1 METVDFFWYCADHA
15 KPTSS
20 VTIDDGDGDLASA
33 AATLHQMQQKTTSY
47 KLLLYFMYAAQVCNN
62 AWQNKGW
69 PQDNVPL
76 CYMALLKLY
85 WQAQAQMGL
94 LLTHGE

>member
-1 METVDFFWYCADHA
+1 MCLKTVDFFLYYAGHA
-15 KPTSS
+15 RPATG
-20 VTIDDGDGDLASA
+20 DGDGDLASA
-33 AATLHQMQQKTTSY
+33 AATLHQMQQKATSY
-47 KLLLYFMYAAQVCNN
+47 KLYFMYAAQVCNN
-62 AWQNKGW
+62 AWQNKAW
-69 PQDNVPL
+69 PQDGVPP